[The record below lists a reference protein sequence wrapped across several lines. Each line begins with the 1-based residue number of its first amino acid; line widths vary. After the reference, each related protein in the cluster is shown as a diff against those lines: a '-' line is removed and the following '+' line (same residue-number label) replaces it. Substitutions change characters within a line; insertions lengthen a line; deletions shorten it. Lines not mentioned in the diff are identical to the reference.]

1 MIQNIFMGSVTTAK
15 DSPLEALGVNPKAF
29 IIQLVTFIFVFAL
42 LKKFAFGPIGKMLTE
57 RRKTIDAGVQMG
69 LKMEKQKAQMD
80 EKVIIALRD
89 ARLEADKIISNGHEE
104 ARDIIR
110 EAEKVAGRKTDLMLV
125 DAEARIAEESLQAK
139 RKLEK
144 DLIGLISEA
153 TEAIIGEKIDAKKD
167 AQIVDRVIKGL
178 TKK

>member
-1 MIQNIFMGSVTTAK
+1 MIQNIFMASETTASS
-15 DSPLEALGVNPKAF
+15 SPLEALGVSPKVF
-29 IIQLVTFIFVFAL
+29 IIQLVTFVLVFAL

-69 LKMEKQKAQMD
+69 LQMEKQKAQMD
-80 EKVIIALRD
+80 EQVIIALRD

-125 DAEARIAEESLQAK
+125 DAEARIAEESVQAR

-153 TEAIIGEKIDAKKD
+153 TEAIVGEKIDAKKD